1 MKQSTLNFLAKQ
13 TLQQYFG
20 YPDFRPGQLDIV
32 LSILKR
38 QDTLAILPT
47 GGGKSICFQVPAL
60 IFPGLSI
67 VVSPLIS
74 LMQDQVDHLLAK
86 NIPATLI
93 NSQLTQ
99 SQIQTRFKQLAN
111 QQYKLLYLAPERLAN
126 PQLIKI
132 CRQLPVSM
140 LCVDEAHCISMWG
153 QHFRPAYRHIPQFLA
168 AINQNVNRPQPI
180 VTSTFTATATPLVK
194 KEIKQLLN
202 IETCQE
208 FQTSFLRENL
218 IFHNFHADSQAE
230 KNIYLL
236 KLLKL
241 HSRSNGIIY
250 CSTRIAC
257 QRLQQLLSKLK
268 PQLAIGIYHGGLA
281 KEHRQ
286 QTQAQFLN
294 GQLQI
299 IIATNAFGMGVDK
312 ADVRFV
318 IHYQVSA
325 SLENYYQE
333 AGRAGRDGQE
343 SYCYLL
349 YSSADLAVQAG
360 LIKRSFAD
368 QSNQERQNIERD
380 KLQTMRAY
388 ALSQSCLE
396 ARINNYFTDQA
407 ESKLLD
413 HQSDNYHCQHCYLC
427 LKRQLS
433 LDEQEIHSMQQ
444 LQRLNQQLTQRWQ
457 KRYSLFSGQA
467 FLLPRLLSW
476 QTIEALAVS
485 QKTIKHGQIIP
496 GLNPRIKQIS
506 QLVV

>member
-1 MKQSTLNFLAKQ
+1 MCKHSKAQFSFNH
-13 TLQQYFG
+13 
-20 YPDFRPGQLDIV
+20 
-32 LSILKR
+32 

-67 VVSPLIS
+67 IVSPLIS

-111 QQYKLLYLAPERLAN
+111 QQYKLLYLAPERLTN
-126 PQLIKI
+126 PQLIQI
-132 CRQLPVSM
+132 CRQLSVSM

-168 AINQNVNRPQPI
+168 AIRQNTKYSQPI
-180 VTSTFTATATPLVK
+180 VTAAFTATATPLVK
-194 KEIKQLLN
+194 REIKQLLN

-230 KNIYLL
+230 KNVYML

-241 HSRSNGIIY
+241 HSGSNGIIY
-250 CSTRIAC
+250 CSTRMAC
-257 QRLQQLLSKLK
+257 QRLQQLLIKLK

-281 KEHRQ
+281 KEQRQ

-294 GQLQI
+294 SQLQI

-349 YSSADLAVQAG
+349 YSQADLAIQAG

-368 QSNQERQNIERD
+368 QANVERQKIEQD
-380 KLQTMRAY
+380 KLQTMRTY

-396 ARINNYFTDQA
+396 ARINDYFADQPKA
-407 ESKLLD
+407 KRQKQQL
-413 HQSDNYHCQHCYLC
+413 DNYQCQHCYLC
-427 LKRQLS
+427 LKRQLK
-433 LDEQEIHSMQQ
+433 LDAQEIQTMRQ
-444 LQRLNQQLTQRWQ
+444 LQQLNQQLTQHWQ
-457 KRYSLFSGQA
+457 QAYSLFSKQA
-467 FLLPRLLSW
+467 FLLPCLLTW
-476 QTIEALAVS
+476 QTIEALAIS
-485 QKTIKHGQIIP
+485 QKTIKQGQIIP